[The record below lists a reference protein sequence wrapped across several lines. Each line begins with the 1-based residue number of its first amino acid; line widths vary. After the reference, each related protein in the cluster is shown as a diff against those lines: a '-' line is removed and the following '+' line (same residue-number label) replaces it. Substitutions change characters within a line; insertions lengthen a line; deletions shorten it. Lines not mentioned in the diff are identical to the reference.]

1 VSWVRACCLKSRI
14 RTRKATS
21 FDSEPKDPVRMRIPL
36 PVTVLAVLAAATTA
50 VSGPKDIAIH
60 LTRLGGNSV
69 LAQPY
74 VDSFLRYI
82 ESAVGWAPNAM
93 AGSFHVSKKNAI
105 AYVARTQPGIGIME
119 PPLYF
124 EYRQAW
130 QLQIILQAESR
141 DLVADQLHVVVKD
154 PAVKGLADL
163 KGRRLWTTLADY
175 PRYLS
180 KVVLDGRMDA
190 ASYFALDSV
199 HNALTG
205 ARGVLRGDCDAA
217 ILDDDQ
223 WAKAKE
229 MEGGKDL
236 RSIYDSP
243 ALPPLPVVV
252 FGAALTAEER
262 QALARALIGMSGT
275 TEGAAI
281 CRKMHIGRF
290 AEPNTALFGEIQRR
304 YGE

>member
-1 VSWVRACCLKSRI
+1 
-14 RTRKATS
+14 
-21 FDSEPKDPVRMRIPL
+21 
-36 PVTVLAVLAAATTA
+36 VTVLAVLVAATTTIA
-50 VSGPKDIAIH
+50 GPKDIAIH

-82 ESAVGWAPNAM
+82 ESAVGWAPTAM

-105 AYVARTQPGIGIME
+105 AYVAKAQPGIGIME
-119 PPLYF
+119 PALYF

-141 DLVADQLHVVVKD
+141 DLVADRLHVVVKD
-154 PAVKGLADL
+154 PGFKGLANL
-163 KGRRLWTTLADY
+163 KGKRLWTTLADS

-180 KVVLDGRMDA
+180 KVVLAGQVDA
-190 ASYFALDSV
+190 AAYFDLGFV

-217 ILDDDQ
+217 LLDEDQ
-223 WAKAKE
+223 FAEAKE
-229 MEGGKDL
+229 MEGGNHL
-236 RSIYDSP
+236 RAIYDSP

-262 QALARALIGMSGT
+262 QALAKALLGMSGT
-275 TEGAAI
+275 SEGAAI
-281 CRKMHIGRF
+281 CRKMHIARF
-290 AEPNTALFGEIQRR
+290 SEPDTALFADIQNR
-304 YGE
+304 YGD

>member
-1 VSWVRACCLKSRI
+1 M
-14 RTRKATS
+14 RTRLLIPATV
-21 FDSEPKDPVRMRIPL
+21 FAAL
-36 PVTVLAVLAAATTA
+36 LASTAAN
-50 VSGPKDIAIH
+50 SGPRDVAIH

-82 ESAVGWAPNAM
+82 ESAASWTPTSM
-93 AGSFHVSKKNAI
+93 TGSFQVSKKGAI
-105 AYVARTQPGIGIME
+105 AYVAKNRPGIGILE

-130 QLQIILQAESR
+130 QLQLLLQAESK
-141 DLVADQLHVVVKD
+141 DLVADRLHLVVKD
-154 PAVKGLADL
+154 PAIKNLADL

-180 KVVLDGRMDA
+180 RVVLAGQVDA
-190 ASYFALDSV
+190 AVHCALRQVDQ
-199 HNALTG
+199 AMKG
-205 ARGVLRGDCDAA
+205 ARGILRGDCDAA
-217 ILDDDQ
+217 LLDDEQ
-223 WAKAKE
+223 FTRAKE
-229 MEGGKDL
+229 MEGGKNL
-236 RSIYDSP
+236 RAIYDSP

-252 FGAALTAEER
+252 FGTALSAAER
-262 QALARALIGMSGT
+262 QAMAQALSEMCGSSKG
-275 TEGAAI
+275 GAI

-290 AEPNTALFGEIQRR
+290 ATLNAALFNELQKR

>member
-1 VSWVRACCLKSRI
+1 MI
-14 RTRKATS
+14 
-21 FDSEPKDPVRMRIPL
+21 
-36 PVTVLAVLAAATTA
+36 VLAVLVAATTTI
-50 VSGPKDIAIH
+50 SGPKVIAIH
-60 LTRLGGNSV
+60 ITRLGGNSV

-82 ESAVGWAPNAM
+82 ESAVGWAPAAM
-93 AGSFHVSKKNAI
+93 DGSFHVSKKNAI
-105 AYVARTQPGIGIME
+105 AYVARAQPGIGIME

-130 QLQIILQAESR
+130 QLQLILQAESR

-163 KGRRLWTTLADY
+163 KGKRLWTTLADY

-180 KVVLDGRMDA
+180 KVVLDGQVDA
-190 ASYFALDSV
+190 AGFFALNHV
-199 HNALTG
+199 HSALAG
-205 ARGVLRGDCDAA
+205 ARGVLRGDCEAA

-223 WAKAKE
+223 LARAKE
-229 MEGGKDL
+229 MEGGKNL
-236 RSIYDSP
+236 RTIFDSP

-262 QALARALIGMSGT
+262 QVLARALLGMSGT
-275 TEGAAI
+275 SEGAAI

-290 AEPNTALFGEIQRR
+290 AEANTALFDNIQKR

>member
-1 VSWVRACCLKSRI
+1 
-14 RTRKATS
+14 
-21 FDSEPKDPVRMRIPL
+21 M
-36 PVTVLAVLAAATTA
+36 LAALFAAPMA
-50 VSGPKDIAIH
+50 VSGPKDIAMH

-74 VDSFLRYI
+74 VDEFLRYI
-82 ESAVGWAPNAM
+82 ESAAGWAPGTM
-93 AGSFHVSKKNAI
+93 AGTFHVSKKGAI
-105 AYVARTQPGIGIME
+105 AYVARARPGIGIME

-130 QLQIILQAESR
+130 QLEIILQAESN
-141 DLVADQLHVVVKD
+141 DLVADRLHVVVQD
-154 PAVKGLADL
+154 PAVKELADL

-180 KVVLDGRMDA
+180 RVVLGGQVDA
-190 ASYFALDSV
+190 AAHFALKPV
-199 HNALTG
+199 HQALTG

-223 WAKAKE
+223 FAKARE
-229 MEGGKDL
+229 MEGGKNL
-236 RSIYDSP
+236 RAIYDSP

-252 FGAALTAEER
+252 FGTALTVAER
-262 QALARALIGMSGT
+262 QALVKALIGMGGNS
-275 TEGAAI
+275 EGAAI
-281 CRKMHIGRF
+281 CRRMHIGRF
-290 AEPNTALFGEIQRR
+290 SELNSALFGDIQKR

>member
-1 VSWVRACCLKSRI
+1 VASSGIEV
-14 RTRKATS
+14 
-21 FDSEPKDPVRMRIPL
+21 KDPMRTRIPL
-36 PVTVLAVLAAATTA
+36 SVTGLAVLVAATTA
-50 VSGPKDIAIH
+50 ISGPKDIAIH

-82 ESAVGWAPNAM
+82 ESAVGWAPTTM

-105 AYVARTQPGIGIME
+105 AYVAKTQPGIGILE

-130 QLQIILQAESR
+130 RLQIILQAESR

-154 PAVKGLADL
+154 PAIKGLADL

-180 KVVLDGRMDA
+180 RVVLDGQVDA
-190 ASYFALDSV
+190 AGHFALNHV
-199 HNALTG
+199 HNALSG

-223 WAKAKE
+223 FAQAKE
-229 MEGGKDL
+229 MEGGKNL
-236 RSIYDSP
+236 RTIYDSP

-252 FGAALTAEER
+252 FGDALTAEER
-262 QALARALIGMSGT
+262 QALAKALIGMSGT
-275 TEGAAI
+275 SEGATI

-290 AEPNTALFGEIQRR
+290 SEPNTALFSDIQTR

>member
-1 VSWVRACCLKSRI
+1 MN
-14 RTRKATS
+14 
-21 FDSEPKDPVRMRIPL
+21 PVRTRIPL
-36 PVTVLAVLAAATTA
+36 PATVLAALFTAAAA
-50 VSGPKDIAIH
+50 VAGPKDVAMH

-74 VDSFLRYI
+74 VESFLRYI
-82 ESAVGWAPNAM
+82 EAATGWTPASMN
-93 AGSFHVSKKNAI
+93 GTFHVSKKGAI
-105 AYVARTQPGIGIME
+105 AYVARAQPGIGIME
-119 PPLYF
+119 PALYF

-130 QLQIILQAESR
+130 QLQLILQAESK

-180 KVVLDGRMDA
+180 KVVLGGQVDA
-190 ASYFALDSV
+190 AGYFVLDQV
-199 HNALTG
+199 HQALTG

-223 WAKAKE
+223 FARAKE
-229 MEGGKDL
+229 MEGGENL
-236 RSIYDSP
+236 RTIFDSP

-252 FGAALTAEER
+252 FGDALTAAER
-262 QALARALIGMSGT
+262 QVIAKALIEMSGNAR
-275 TEGAAI
+275 GSAI
-281 CRKMHIGRF
+281 CRRMHIGRF
-290 AEPNTALFGEIQRR
+290 AELNSALFSEIQQR